1 LKRLLR
7 RRWVFLKFEMVA
19 AAAAGIQLAVT
30 VENKFEI

>member
-1 LKRLLR
+1 
-7 RRWVFLKFEMVA
+7 VFLKFEMV

>member
-19 AAAAGIQLAVT
+19 AAAGIQLAVT